1 MFISCVVC
9 WRGKT
14 FLIVLSVVLFPPFI
28 YLFFKMCSS
37 ECDGS
42 WSAEGGEEMEGGRK
56 RAEC

>member
-1 MFISCVVC
+1 MFISCAGEEKRVF
-9 WRGKT
+9 

-28 YLFFKMCSS
+28 YFFKMCSS

-42 WSAEGGEEMEGGRK
+42 WSAERGEEMEGGRK